1 MITTFV
7 DPGRSSGIA
16 IGYYS
21 ETEPWELIEAAQVM
35 GGADGL
41 IRFLTHGPIYIT
53 HRFAGESAY
62 VSNANIVGGIAWKL
76 TEFGAEKFVPYP
88 TPGHSPT
95 LDSSYPLV
103 VEGVLIALG
112 LMPDQ
117 YPHPAWQRSSEQYP
131 FDAPAGTP
139 KNKVL
144 SVKKKLRQQWLKE
157 HGLWQTGKNVGQPD
171 ADDANS
177 AISHALVA
185 MRKKAHL
192 PTIRK
197 YWPEDLED

>member
-21 ETEPWELIEAAQVM
+21 ETEPWELIKAAQVT

-41 IRFLTHGPIYIT
+41 IRFLTHGPIYIP

-76 TEFGAEKFVPYP
+76 TKFGAEKFVPYP

-131 FDAPAGTP
+131 NGGRT
-139 KNKVL
+139 KVE
-144 SVKKKLRQQWLKE
+144 KKKLRQQWLKQ
-157 HGLWQTGKNVGQPD
+157 HGLWQTGKDVGQPD

-177 AISHALVA
+177 AIAHALVA
-185 MRKKAHL
+185 MRKRNHL

-197 YWPEDLED
+197 YWPGDLED

>member
-1 MITTFV
+1 MTALLTI
-7 DPGRSSGIA
+7 DPGRSSGA
-16 IGYYS
+16 VLGAYS
-21 ETEPWELIEAAQVM
+21 ETEPWAPVAVWQVPNGAQGFIEWWGCAKKTGLFNPAELEV
-35 GGADGL
+35 
-41 IRFLTHGPIYIT
+41 
-53 HRFAGESAY
+53 
-62 VSNANIVGGIAWKL
+62 V
-76 TEFGAEKFVPYP
+76 AEKFVPYP

-131 FDAPAGTP
+131 NGGRTKAE
-139 KNKVL
+139 
-144 SVKKKLRQQWLKE
+144 KKKLRQQWLKE
-157 HGLWQTGKNVGQPD
+157 HGLWQTGKDVGQAD

-177 AISHALVA
+177 AIAHSLVA
-185 MRKKAHL
+185 MRKKRHE
-192 PTIRK
+192 PTLRR